1 MNLDSFLS
9 TILSHVFFKW
19 LLASLLLSNCN
30 FSDHFTQGS
39 LIPWVLLRLKQDKHL
54 QEVSYL
60 IFAFFSMYFIYFYF
74 FISFSFEFPTAF
86 LPNFFLTILH
96 FIMSVTKKDLSKSS
110 LKLIS
115 QECSCRSPYLLQGA
129 LTGVEVLQGIY
140 AFGFM
145 WRFPERRPINCI
157 RTSKSTGPKKLKNY
171 YYCIICFFPATSRKC

>member
-1 MNLDSFLS
+1 MHFSQCILFIFTFLFLFLLSSPLLSFL
-9 TILSHVFFKW
+9 I
-19 LLASLLLSNCN
+19 
-30 FSDHFTQGS
+30 
-39 LIPWVLLRLKQDKHL
+39 
-54 QEVSYL
+54 
-60 IFAFFSMYFIYFYF
+60 
-74 FISFSFEFPTAF
+74 
-86 LPNFFLTILH
+86 FFLTILH
-96 FIMSVTKKDLSKSS
+96 FIMSITKKDLSKSS

-171 YYCIICFFPATSRKC
+171 YYCVICFFPATSRKCWGIRLLGSVILVYNKSCLWWMLLSISTVTMIDIWIKSLELS